1 MTGAPAIFIG
11 CDRCNRKW
19 LGKIN
24 AESVLFEFEEF
35 MNLEAKK
42 NTCKNGGNDLLLTIM
57 AEKKEW
63 TVDFIKQLIDHGMSF
78 YSIMFEIIKIK
89 YGSLSCFQKKTG
101 IDKSV
106 VAKWGNFKRIP
117 NTKNRN
123 DLHRFLGIDLYQKDI
138 LDYLGSKASHKR

>member
-1 MTGAPAIFIG
+1 
-11 CDRCNRKW
+11 
-19 LGKIN
+19 
-24 AESVLFEFEEF
+24 

-101 IDKSV
+101 ID
-106 VAKWGNFKRIP
+106 
-117 NTKNRN
+117 NRLLQN
-123 DLHRFLGIDLYQKDI
+123 GAILREYQTQKI
-138 LDYLGSKASHKR
+138 ETICIVFWV